1 MSDSQPSAFTR
12 ACRKV
17 TDNDGFDAVIFAL
30 LVVNAMAL
38 VAEVIGIDADY
49 GEAIGWLYSAS
60 TFVFAVEIAL
70 PDRKISTR
78 VKVQAPGEDP
88 EAAKVPFVPFPVALP
103 EDPELVWVLARREDL
118 GPDEAARALASI
130 EEEFWATK
138 AGQKLQREG
147 TEKSF
152 ADFIQNVPAAALADS
167 GLKRHYKQPETLHA
181 LHLLHHKSPAE
192 ELGAA
197 LT

>member
-1 MSDSQPSAFTR
+1 MAPSCHMSDSQPSAFTR

-70 PDRKISTR
+70 RIFAHGPRYGSFFRDGWNLFDFIVT
-78 VKVQAPGEDP
+78 AI
-88 EAAKVPFVPFPVALP
+88 ALIP
-103 EDPELVWVLARREDL
+103 MVGSWSYVGRLARL
-118 GPDEAARALASI
+118 ARVVRIARLVST
-130 EEEFWATK
+130 W
-138 AGQKLQREG
+138 
-147 TEKSF
+147 
-152 ADFIQNVPAAALADS
+152 
-167 GLKRHYKQPETLHA
+167 KRIVEPRQ
-181 LHLLHHKSPAE
+181 
-192 ELGAA
+192 
-197 LT
+197 

>member
-1 MSDSQPSAFTR
+1 MDFFNRFMSFFESETSRQEFMDF
-12 ACRKV
+12 
-17 TDNDGFDAVIFAL
+17 L
-30 LVVNAMAL
+30 LPEGLEEDEDKM
-38 VAEVIGIDADY
+38 ITGHISDR
-49 GEAIGWLYSAS
+49 GEIVFS
-60 TFVFAVEIAL
+60 VFAMEQWELILEMSRIIKKDVEEI
-70 PDRKISTR
+70 
-78 VKVQAPGEDP
+78 VK
-88 EAAKVPFVPFPVALP
+88 
-103 EDPELVWVLARREDL
+103 DL

-152 ADFIQNVPAAALADS
+152 ADFIHNVPAAALADS

-181 LHLLHHKSPAE
+181 LQLLHHKSPAE